1 MSRDLWTRC
10 DVCGKIISYADME
23 SGAATRKMTLPDS
36 HYSSETYETL
46 CKKCVNSPQHPAPQD
61 TAALVAEAV
70 ERLRY
75 QTGIDQSWTLLS
87 DIVSAVRRDERARC
101 REVVEAS
108 CEHSMLNATMSS
120 GAKERALAALDAR
133 GEA

>member
-1 MSRDLWTRC
+1 M
-10 DVCGKIISYADME
+10 ADPIYTVNALN
-23 SGAATRKMTLPDS
+23 AATAKINADVQAQT
-36 HYSSETYETL
+36 
-46 CKKCVNSPQHPAPQD
+46 HPHTQD

-108 CEHSMLNATMSS
+108 CEHSMLNATMSG
-120 GAKERALAALDAR
+120 GAKERAIDALDAR
-133 GEA
+133 GEVPDHA